1 MSFSA
6 SFCQNVLA
14 LPCVI
19 NMVPNGRLNPLGSM
33 LLVQEKK
40 ADLKKKQKKNRSVTR
55 FKVEGRPIT
64 MVFPFYNYIREI
76 LRFTSTHNF
85 EAIYRPEKLLFFR
98 SVFFF
103 PEQGALTLSDSSGH
117 WAPYL

>member
-1 MSFSA
+1 MTNEAVFLQLSQPHNMFYVYEEEIKKNLVMSFSA

-40 ADLKKKQKKNRSVTR
+40 ADLKK
-55 FKVEGRPIT
+55 
-64 MVFPFYNYIREI
+64 
-76 LRFTSTHNF
+76 
-85 EAIYRPEKLLFFR
+85 LFFQ
-98 SVFFF
+98 V
-103 PEQGALTLSDSSGH
+103 GSS
-117 WAPYL
+117 LQS

>member
-33 LLVQEKK
+33 LLVEEKK
-40 ADLKKKQKKNRSVTR
+40 TDMKNIDFQVGSSLRSW
-55 FKVEGRPIT
+55 G
-64 MVFPFYNYIREI
+64 
-76 LRFTSTHNF
+76 STHNHG
-85 EAIYRPEKLLFFR
+85 YSL
-98 SVFFF
+98 V
-103 PEQGALTLSDSSGH
+103 
-117 WAPYL
+117 